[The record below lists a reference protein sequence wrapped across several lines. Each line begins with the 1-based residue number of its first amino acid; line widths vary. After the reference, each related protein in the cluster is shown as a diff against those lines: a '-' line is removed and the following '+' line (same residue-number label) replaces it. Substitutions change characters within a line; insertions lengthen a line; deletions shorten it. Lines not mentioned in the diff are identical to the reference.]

1 MADICTTS
9 ISDYIDRMGIN
20 ISALSR
26 GTGIS
31 DGILRRSIVRKERSL
46 RFDEA
51 IAICEFLGKDPF
63 DFYRHPDPV
72 SAGKTAYEEVR
83 T

>member
-1 MADICTTS
+1 MADVATTN
-9 ISDYIDRMGIN
+9 ISNYIKKIGIN

-31 DGILRRSIVRKERSL
+31 DDILRRSIVRAERSL

-51 IAICEFLGKDPF
+51 ISICKFLEKEPF
-63 DFYRHPDPV
+63 DFYK
-72 SAGKTAYEEVR
+72 GFTR
-83 T
+83 TGVQDGT